1 MYDVQ
6 SIFRVVKELIT
17 QQFLVGAPV
26 STKKGLIFYFSL
38 AHQNTNLRA
47 TATYNNPK

>member
-17 QQFLVGAPV
+17 QQTLVGAPV
-26 STKKGLIFYFSL
+26 SEKKANFLLFIGTSAY
-38 AHQNTNLRA
+38 
-47 TATYNNPK
+47 